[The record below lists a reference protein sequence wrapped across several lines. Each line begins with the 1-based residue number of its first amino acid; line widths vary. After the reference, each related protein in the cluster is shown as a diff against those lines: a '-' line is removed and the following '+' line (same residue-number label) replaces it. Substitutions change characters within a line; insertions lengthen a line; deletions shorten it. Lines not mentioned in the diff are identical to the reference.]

1 MDRTAEGK
9 GGKLLRT
16 ALCTAAL
23 ISVFVMT
30 AASERVSAGVTSAMK
45 LCVKS
50 LIPAIF
56 PFLVLNGI
64 LVRCGFPEKAGK
76 IIGAPVSFLFGID
89 RSLAAA
95 VVTGFLCGFPAG
107 AAAAD
112 GIFASGLCRKEDV
125 GRASL
130 CSSFASPG
138 FMIAGV
144 GVSMLGSAR
153 AGIALWLFQ
162 AAAVICAGITVN
174 LVSPVKLSGNGYTG
188 IKVTVSPLSAVSAAV
203 KESAESMLGI
213 CGSVIFFSVFSGFAL
228 SLGSLPAA
236 VRCVIAC
243 FFEMTSGTEAA
254 AEMLP
259 PDIAFVAAAW
269 AAGWSGVSVHA
280 QTSLVTGGKTG
291 GRYVAGKALTSL
303 LSALFAAAALK
314 TGLI

>member
-1 MDRTAEGK
+1 MDKAAEGK

-23 ISVFVMT
+23 VSVFVMT
-30 AASERVSAGVTSAMK
+30 AASERVSAGVTSAMS

-89 RSLAAA
+89 RNLAAA

-107 AAAAD
+107 AAAAN
-112 GIFASGLCRKEDV
+112 GVSASGLCREEDV
-125 GRASL
+125 GRAAL

-162 AAAVICAGITVN
+162 AAAVICAGIIFN
-174 LVSPVKLSGNGYTG
+174 LVSPVKRAGNRYTG
-188 IKVTVSPLSAVSAAV
+188 RTVTVSPLSAISAAV
-203 KESAESMLGI
+203 KESAGAMLGI
-213 CGSVIFFSVFSGFAL
+213 CGSVIFFSVFSGFVL

-236 VRCVIAC
+236 VRCIFAC
-243 FFEMTSGTEAA
+243 FFEMTSGTAAA
-254 AEMLP
+254 AEMLS
-259 PDIAFVAAAW
+259 PDIAFIAAAW
-269 AAGWSGVSVHA
+269 AAGWSGLSVHA
-280 QTSLVTGGKTG
+280 QTSLVTDGKAG
-291 GRYVAGKALTSL
+291 GRYIAGKALTSL